1 MKGLTKVPEAGE
13 VYLHHKGLAYEVL
26 CLAKDQ
32 DREELLVIHK
42 GSDGQ
47 IWSRT
52 IGNFM
57 AYAADGLPRFQFL
70 KPGADDTPPVE
81 PLRSKRVQLAQFN
94 NLHVD
99 LPEGFVMSGDSLSN
113 GILRLLRTE

>member
-1 MKGLTKVPEAGE
+1 MKGLMKVPEAGE

-32 DREELLVIHK
+32 DREELLVIHQ

-52 IGNFM
+52 VGNFM
-57 AYAADGLPRFQFL
+57 AYTSSGVPRFLPNQSTDASSAPVDEF
-70 KPGADDTPPVE
+70 DD
-81 PLRSKRVQLAQFN
+81 
-94 NLHVD
+94 D
-99 LPEGFVMSGDSLSN
+99 LPF
-113 GILRLLRTE
+113 